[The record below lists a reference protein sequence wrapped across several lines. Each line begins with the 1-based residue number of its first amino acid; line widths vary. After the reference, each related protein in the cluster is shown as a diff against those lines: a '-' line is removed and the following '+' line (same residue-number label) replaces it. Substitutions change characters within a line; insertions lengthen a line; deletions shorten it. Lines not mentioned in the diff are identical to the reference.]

1 MHTLLSIYLSIS
13 EKKRENEYKI
23 TANKKQK
30 KKAVPIGNCVHE
42 KLLFSVQRFYRA

>member
-1 MHTLLSIYLSIS
+1 MHTLLSIYFFIS

-30 KKAVPIGNCVHE
+30 KKEVPIGNSVHE
-42 KLLFSVQRFYRA
+42 KLLFSVQTSYRA